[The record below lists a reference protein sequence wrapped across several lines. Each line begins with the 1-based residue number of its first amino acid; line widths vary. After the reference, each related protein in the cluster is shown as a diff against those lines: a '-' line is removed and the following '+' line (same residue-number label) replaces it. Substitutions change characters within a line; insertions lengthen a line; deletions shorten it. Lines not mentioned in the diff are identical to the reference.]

1 MVAVVSLIAYL
12 VSLLSYRFLS
22 HLLSEPVKNVF
33 IGAPALTFKESLTA
47 QTLEQEKAKKRI
59 SAKEKQKRA
68 LEDFFRDT
76 GGKVTDLRV
85 LRSAMY
91 LSDEIDKA
99 VRGIDDDDDESG
111 NGSSISKKRTSYV
124 GWRPYNRFYAEG
136 TEELFTNVPT
146 GRSPLVM
153 AAPTADK
160 STMLKSLDSD
170 QRTPLPIE
178 YQAMRRSHLKLVGRQ
193 LKEFEQEQ
201 LKSLQQSE
209 MALPSSPSLDVSSK
223 KNLTLS
229 SESTESIQSRYQRQ
243 ERKHTAVSDLL
254 KPRNDQYEPP
264 AVSDDL
270 RVGAYQRYQP
280 LDSSSGSIKKQL
292 LKFEGDISERR
303 PDLDY
308 KFEME

>member
-1 MVAVVSLIAYL
+1 M
-12 VSLLSYRFLS
+12 SLLEHQHSLS
-22 HLLSEPVKNVF
+22 KKVSPLKLSNNK
-33 IGAPALTFKESLTA
+33 
-47 QTLEQEKAKKRI
+47 KAKKRI
-59 SAKEKQKRA
+59 SSKEKQKRA

-99 VRGIDDDDDESG
+99 VRGIDGDEDENDN
-111 NGSSISKKRTSYV
+111 NGGGAFKHRSSSYV

-153 AAPTADK
+153 AAPSADK
-160 STMLKSLDSD
+160 STMLKSLDAD
-170 QRTPLPIE
+170 KRNPLPIE

-201 LKSLQQSE
+201 LRSLQQSE
-209 MALPSSPSLDVSSK
+209 MAIPSSS
-223 KNLTLS
+223 TLIS
-229 SESTESIQSRYQRQ
+229 QKPNVTESTKSIQSRYDQQRPS
-243 ERKHTAVSDLL
+243 ANLL

-270 RVGAYQRYQP
+270 RVGAYQRYQS
-280 LDSSSGSIKKQL
+280 LDNSPSAIKKQL